1 MDFRLSTIKPLHAQW
16 LVDMYNFFTS
26 EKGKEVIAKGWKK
39 AKITGVIDGTITLPP
54 EDPFE
59 SVID

>member
-1 MDFRLSTIKPLHAQW
+1 MVNVRLQLAQ
-16 LVDMYNFFTS
+16 LSITS

-39 AKITGVIDGTITLPP
+39 AEITGVIDGTITLPT